1 MINKEY
7 NALLEE
13 WIEKNKEDILNK
25 WIELAA
31 IPSIK
36 GEPERGA
43 PFGISCKDALYRAAF
58 YFEKEGFETKINAE
72 NTYALCSYGS
82 GGKKIGLFSHSD
94 VVPVGDDWLYTEP
107 FSPVVI
113 NGTLIGRGVEDNKSG
128 IMAALCIF
136 RFLKDNGISLKNRL
150 ELFIGSDEECG
161 MGDMKD
167 YLRQE
172 KMPEV
177 SLVPDAYFPCSVG
190 EKGIYHLMSE
200 SRNAFDSIISMD
212 GGEAYNIVLD
222 KVSVCLACSESVLAE
237 LDEKV
242 KDKDNISVSVD
253 DNVINVLV
261 KGVAKHASI
270 PEGSL
275 NAALVASE
283 LLLDCSFISA
293 NDKCILEGAKN
304 MLSCHYGR
312 GMGVDHTDPVFGRT
326 TCVNGLC
333 KTRNG
338 KLCLSFDIR
347 YGSTQSPTELERAGD
362 ESLEKYGFIPVEKDN
377 RPGFSIDESSPYP
390 AIFED
395 IYAEI
400 TGERL
405 GRVTMAGG
413 TYARKLTNAFSVG
426 TYVIRKDRATPVFE
440 MPEGH
445 GGAHQCDEC
454 IDIEGFFEAVK
465 VLFNYIMACDNVI
478 DKKIMN

>member
-1 MINKEY
+1 M
-7 NALLEE
+7 
-13 WIEKNKEDILNK
+13 
-25 WIELAA
+25 
-31 IPSIK
+31 
-36 GEPERGA
+36 
-43 PFGISCKDALYRAAF
+43 
-58 YFEKEGFETKINAE
+58 
-72 NTYALCSYGS
+72 
-82 GGKKIGLFSHSD
+82 
-94 VVPVGDDWLYTEP
+94 
-107 FSPVVI
+107 
-113 NGTLIGRGVEDNKSG
+113 
-128 IMAALCIF
+128 
-136 RFLKDNGISLKNRL
+136 
-150 ELFIGSDEECG
+150 
-161 MGDMKD
+161 
-167 YLRQE
+167 
-172 KMPEV
+172 
-177 SLVPDAYFPCSVG
+177 
-190 EKGIYHLMSE
+190 
-200 SRNAFDSIISMD
+200 
-212 GGEAYNIVLD
+212 
-222 KVSVCLACSESVLAE
+222 
-237 LDEKV
+237 
-242 KDKDNISVSVD
+242 
-253 DNVINVLV
+253 INVLV

-283 LLLDCSFISA
+283 LLLDCSFVSA

-362 ESLEKYGFIPVEKDN
+362 ESLEKYGFIPFEKDN

-390 AIFED
+390 AIFEE

-454 IDIEGFFEAVK
+454 IDIEGFFEAVLCSLLLEAIPYLRFENRNLRIIMDNPLPDLNERWNTIIDIEDWTPRHFNNSITALVRK
-465 VLFNYIMACDNVI
+465 VEDGCGGSDGKDRLYLTQFNFQRNLGFYHTFIAKNHHSMYRNQINDNKRYNKDRHCCVFI
-478 DKKIMN
+478 ESSVLVAEEM